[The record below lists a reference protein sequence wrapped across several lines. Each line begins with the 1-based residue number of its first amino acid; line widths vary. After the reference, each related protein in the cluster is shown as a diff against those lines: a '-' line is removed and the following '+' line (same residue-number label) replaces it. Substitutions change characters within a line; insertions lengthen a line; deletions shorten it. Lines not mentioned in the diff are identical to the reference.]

1 MAVVTYEGAQTLDVV
16 GPIEVFAAATRYLRE
31 RQPDRSPAYS
41 VEILADRAGPVR
53 MGSGIGLVAERS
65 YRSVRGGID
74 TLIVSGGSARTASA
88 DETLLRWLRRMEPKV
103 HRLASVCTGAFI
115 LAAAGLLNGR
125 RATTHWLSAGALRRD
140 YPDITVEPDAIFVRE
155 GHIYTSAGVT
165 SGMDLALAL
174 VEEDFGRDVALM
186 VARLLVLFLKRPGGQ
201 SQFSS
206 QLAVQMLPSG
216 PLKALPEWIL
226 EHLGEDLSVE
236 RLASQV
242 AMSPRNF
249 ARVFLKE
256 TGATPAKFV
265 ERSRIERA
273 RRVLED
279 STVSIETV
287 AVLCGFGSA
296 ERMRRTFQRHLGVV
310 PQEYRRRFERAA

>member
-1 MAVVTYEGAQTLDVV
+1 VTYDGAQTLDVT

-31 RQPDRSPAYS
+31 LRPDAPPAYAI
-41 VEILADRAGPVR
+41 EILADQAGPVT
-53 MGSGIGLVAERS
+53 MGSGIALVANRS
-65 YRSVRGGID
+65 YRPVRGGID
-74 TLIVSGGSARTASA
+74 TLIICGGNARAAAA
-88 DETLLRWLRRMEPKV
+88 DQTLRRWLQRMEPKV
-103 HRLASVCTGAFI
+103 HRLASVCTGAFV
-115 LAAAGLLNGR
+115 LAAAGLLDGR
-125 RATTHWLSAGALRRD
+125 RATTHWLSANALGRD
-140 YPDITVEPDAIFVRE
+140 YPEIAVEPDAIFVRD

-165 SGMDLALAL
+165 AGMDLALAL

-216 PLKALPEWIL
+216 PLKGLPEWIV

-236 RLASQV
+236 HLAAQV

-265 ERSRIERA
+265 ERARIERA
-273 RRVLED
+273 RRELED
-279 STVSIETV
+279 SSVPVETV
-287 AVLCGFGSA
+287 AVVCGFGSV
-296 ERMRRTFQRHLGVV
+296 ERMRRTFQRHLRVV
-310 PQEYRRRFERAA
+310 PQEYRRRFEHAA